1 MWKGTHNNGDVVC
14 TTYKLKSAEEA
25 GACNAKAIQQGN
37 ANDPNINWSIQF
49 LSFSYTNGGQT
60 KAEIT
65 CRYEQFVKS
74 SGALYSAYNG
84 GCGQAYAAMY
94 CADGTAPKT
103 SLPLAQQCA
112 DSCVPPLVGFQPNC
126 KCADGSAPV
135 DGKCADCAS
144 NKNKPFN
151 GYVKGVTSQPSVCQG
166 GCNYNISSG
175 ELKYT
180 AKVGGEPVVIGTWVS
195 DGSKCTTAT
204 ENLGIHDDGDTSKE
218 SAYSCAKKG
227 MTSGEVNGATVCIK
241 PTKDNTLGIDF
252 GSSYSSI
259 TNKVGDVATT
269 ALRDVEERVTLIKD
283 GSGVDKVQLETWDRD
298 LNGTDRTSTTA
309 DIRGFCQQKPSH
321 ALCVTP
327 SGIGSES
334 AKTGTQD
341 DFCAKNP
348 QSPMCI
354 KGTWSD
360 QGCGQ
365 GIPSCQ
371 GDAVQCAQAKLQ
383 WQQYCALAG
392 GDGTAAAIGNGIV
405 SGADPLGA
413 DLPTV
418 QNATQFDISTQ
429 LKTSDSFLSSG
440 CLQDVMVPFNGG
452 TIKIPWSNY
461 CVYFEYMGYI
471 TMAVAG
477 LISLRIIGLWS

>member
-1 MWKGTHNNGDVVC
+1 MWSGNVASCQNFIF
-14 TTYKLKSAEEA
+14 KSPDEV
-25 GACNAKAIQQGN
+25 GSCQQKHWQDSYASDQN
-37 ANDPNINWSIQF
+37 WIWSI
-49 LSFSYTNGGQT
+49 SYTNFQYT
-60 KAEIT
+60 N
-65 CRYEQFVKS
+65 
-74 SGALYSAYNG
+74 GANTNASLFCSYQKTGRVTGTAQAPYAG
-84 GCGQAYAAMY
+84 GCGAASALMR
-94 CADGTAPKT
+94 CGDGSVPNTAK
-103 SLPLAQQCA
+103 PLSQQCA

-126 KCADGSAPV
+126 KCPDGASPV

-252 GSSYSSI
+252 GLSYASI
-259 TNKVGDVATT
+259 TNKLGDAATT
-269 ALRDVEERVTLIKD
+269 ALKDVTEKVTLIKD
-283 GSGVDKVQLETWDRD
+283 GSGVDKVQVETSERD
-298 LNGTDRTSTTA
+298 LNGTNLTSTTA
-309 DIRGFCQQKPSH
+309 DIRGFCQQRPSH
-321 ALCVTP
+321 ALCVSP
-327 SGIGSES
+327 SGVGSDSPNNKSEKS
-334 AKTGTQD
+334 QMD

-354 KGTWSD
+354 NGTWSD
-360 QGCGQ
+360 QGCNQ
-365 GIPSCQ
+365 GTPSCQ

-392 GDGTAAAIGNGIV
+392 GDGTAAAIGNGIANG
-405 SGADPLGA
+405 SDPLGA
-413 DLPTV
+413 DLPTP
-418 QNATQFDISTQ
+418 QNATQLDISTQ
-429 LKTSDSFLSSG
+429 LKTSDAFLSSG

-452 TIKIPWSNY
+452 TIKIPWSDY